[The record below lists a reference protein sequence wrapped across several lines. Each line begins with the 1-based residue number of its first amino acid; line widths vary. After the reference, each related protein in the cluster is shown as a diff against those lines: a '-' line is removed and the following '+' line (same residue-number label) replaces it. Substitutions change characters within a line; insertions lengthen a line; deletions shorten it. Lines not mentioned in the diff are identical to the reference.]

1 MSGRAKNPP
10 MTPEQIAALAE
21 PTESRVYAGKGQT
34 AEVNRQL
41 ICAVVADMA
50 MEMKQAADE
59 SRRFPLSD
67 LSSVERIAMLY
78 VEACANKGSL
88 PSVSGLAAAL
98 GRTRTALYKYA
109 DGHKIFAD
117 FLSDFSDRCGEV
129 AAQAAIVGATQAIPT
144 IFLLKSRF
152 GFREAPAQ
160 LEIGQL
166 NGSVTGADTQ
176 EAAVEIATRYSA
188 LPQD

>member
-10 MTPEQIAALAE
+10 MTAEQISILAE
-21 PTESRVYAGKGQT
+21 PTESRMYQGKGQT

-41 ICAVVADMA
+41 VCAIVGDMA
-50 MEMKQAADE
+50 VEMEQAADE

-67 LSSVERIAMLY
+67 LQSVERIARQY
-78 VEACANKGSL
+78 VVACANKGSL

-98 GRTRTALYKYA
+98 GRTRTAVYKYA
-109 DGHKIFAD
+109 NEHQAFAD
-117 FLSDFSDRCGEV
+117 FLTDFSDRCGEA
-129 AAQAAIVGATQAIPT
+129 AAQAAIVGATQAVPT

-152 GFREAPAQ
+152 GFREAPTQ

-166 NGSVTGADTQ
+166 RNDLCGTE
-176 EAAVEIATRYSA
+176 EAAVIAEKYLE
-188 LPQD
+188 LPSE